1 MALNYAGKTI
11 AQETF
16 MPPFIAVTPEVNL
29 DEAELEMSF
38 IRSSGPGGQNVNK
51 VSTAV
56 QLRFDARRSPSLP
69 NAVAIRLIKIAGKRA
84 TLEGEIVIT
93 ANQHRTQEMNRKD
106 AVDRLVALIRDAT
119 VVQKK
124 RVKTKPTKSARRE
137 RTDTKKKRGAVKS
150 NRRVG
155 SKDWD

>member
-1 MALNYAGKTI
+1 
-11 AQETF
+11 
-16 MPPFIAVTPEVNL
+16 MPPYIPVTPTLNL
-29 DEAELEMSF
+29 DEAELEMTF

-51 VSTAV
+51 VSSAV

-69 NAVAIRLIKIAGKRA
+69 NAVAVRLIKLAGKRA
-84 TLEGEIVIT
+84 TNDGELVIT

-106 AVDRLVALIRDAT
+106 AVDRILELIRQAT

-124 RVKTKPTKSARRE
+124 RVKTKPTRSTRAKRMDSKSQRSS
-137 RTDTKKKRGAVKS
+137 TKGQ
-150 NRRVG
+150 RRVT